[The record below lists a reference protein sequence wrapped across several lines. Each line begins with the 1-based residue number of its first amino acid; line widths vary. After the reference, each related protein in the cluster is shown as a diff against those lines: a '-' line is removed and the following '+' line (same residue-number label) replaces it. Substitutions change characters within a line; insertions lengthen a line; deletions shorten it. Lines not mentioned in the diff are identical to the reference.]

1 MTMIKRMIGTVVG
14 LFLIALGVA
23 GFLLFTSMGNDG
35 LSQVV
40 QTVANVEQQ
49 TDQLEWKL
57 EQMGESWEKRWT
69 QWIPDTVRP
78 FLED

>member
-1 MTMIKRMIGTVVG
+1 MTMIKRMIGTLFG

-57 EQMGESWEKRWT
+57 EQMGESWEQRWT